1 MGRVA
6 DKVAVI
12 SGAARGQGRAHAQM
26 LAAEGADIIAI
37 DLCADIETNEY
48 PLSRPADLDETV
60 RLVEKEGRRAHPVIA
75 DVRDRA
81 ALEAAIDEGVAALG
95 GLNIVVANAGIAPL
109 TAGLPPQAFVD
120 AVDVDLIGVLNLVHG
135 SLKHLHAGAS
145 IVATG
150 SLAAHLTSLSNT
162 GGMGNGS
169 DGSAVPGGAGYA
181 FAKQVVAHYVND
193 LALQLAPHHI
203 RVNAIHP
210 TNVNTDMLHSPQ
222 MYKIFRPDLPNPSRE
237 DAEAT
242 FPMLNAMPIPYI
254 EPQDVSEVVV
264 FLASDASRYVTGQ
277 QIRVDAGGFLKAAP
291 WRGA

>member
-12 SGAARGQGRAHAQM
+12 SGAARGQGRSHAQM

-37 DLCADIETNEY
+37 DLCEDIETNEY

-60 RLVEKEGRRAHPVIA
+60 ALVEKEGRRAHPVIA

-81 ALEAAIDEGVAALG
+81 ALSAGIDEGVAALG
-95 GLNIVVANAGIAPL
+95 GLDIVVANAGIAPL
-109 TAGLPPQAFVD
+109 TSGLPPQAFVD
-120 AVDVDLIGVLNLVHG
+120 AVDVDLIGVLNLVHA
-135 SLKHLHAGAS
+135 SLKHLHTGAS
-145 IVATG
+145 IIATG
-150 SLAAHLTSLSNT
+150 SLAAHLAALNSA
-162 GGMGNGS
+162 GGMRTGA
-169 DGSAVPGGAGYA
+169 DGGEVPGGAGYA

-193 LALQLAPHHI
+193 LALQLAQHSI

-210 TNVNTDMLHSPQ
+210 TNVNTDMLHSPP
-222 MYKIFRPDLPNPSRE
+222 MYRIFRPDLPDPSRQ

-242 FPMLNAMPIPYI
+242 FGLLNAMPIPYI

-264 FLASDASRYVTGQ
+264 FLASDAARYVTGQ
-277 QIRVDAGGFLKAAP
+277 QIRVDAGGFLKAVP
-291 WRGA
+291 WSGT